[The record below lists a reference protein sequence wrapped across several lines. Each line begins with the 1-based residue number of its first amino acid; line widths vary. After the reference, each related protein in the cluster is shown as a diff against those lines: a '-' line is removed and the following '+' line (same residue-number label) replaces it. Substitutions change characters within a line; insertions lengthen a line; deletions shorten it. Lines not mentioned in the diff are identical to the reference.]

1 MKILLK
7 VLYTVLPK
15 KAINALG
22 KSSVL
27 KEVRNK
33 LLRPGNK
40 EIIISEIVKW
50 GNGKFVF
57 FAPLKIA
64 IKAKNNGIENKL
76 LRNALK
82 LLNDRRIKNPV
93 ILDIGANFGFVS
105 LALQANL
112 DSNTKIYSF
121 EPHPEICSVFEK
133 SIKHNRIHNI
143 EVENAAIGSED
154 CFVEIN
160 LFGQSSNI
168 LENQGVTIGK
178 VKVKQIK
185 LDNFLNEKMI
195 KPDFIKID
203 VDGYELN
210 VLKGLKETI
219 LNHKPIMVIETNDD
233 HQILEFLKECNYNLF
248 DLDLN
253 EFEGIPNNIFCISKS

>member
-1 MKILLK
+1 MSAKGKSLLKILLK

-22 KSSVL
+22 KSIVL

-133 SIKHNRIHNI
+133 SI
-143 EVENAAIGSED
+143 
-154 CFVEIN
+154 F
-160 LFGQSSNI
+160 
-168 LENQGVTIGK
+168 
-178 VKVKQIK
+178 
-185 LDNFLNEKMI
+185 FLNFSRGS
-195 KPDFIKID
+195 FITRRPSFHCQFRNSTKFFQ
-203 VDGYELN
+203 N
-210 VLKGLKETI
+210 R
-219 LNHKPIMVIETNDD
+219 
-233 HQILEFLKECNYNLF
+233 
-248 DLDLN
+248 
-253 EFEGIPNNIFCISKS
+253 